1 MKTIYFLDWLSQES
15 GFSVP
20 ELVKEIKNELWLS
33 ISIQELIDK
42 SIKNGSV
49 NNLID
54 YLFDWEYNDL
64 NDDFWFW
71 SRISKKWEN
80 YIKELNVSKDEIK
93 IKLSE
98 KYIITDNFESRPK
111 RVINIKTLKQKKL

>member
-1 MKTIYFLDWLSQES
+1 MIHKELS
-15 GFSVP
+15 F
-20 ELVKEIKNELWLS
+20 I
-33 ISIQELIDK
+33 I
-42 SIKNGSV
+42 
-49 NNLID
+49 ID